1 MKEEL
6 KYGYD
11 FFSNQENFNK
21 KKFELIEKELNIQL
35 PNDFIVIWQKYD
47 LTKLKGNQ
55 VFAGIASNIIRN
67 RNEELEL
74 IQFDFFHSLDN
85 IIKIQEVQGY
95 EGFEYLKLLVI
106 GVTVRGGIYIS
117 CAEET
122 LGKVYSLN
130 WERDEVVLL
139 MADTLND
146 YILQLRYI
154 LPNEIELLFKN

>member
-1 MKEEL
+1 M
-6 KYGYD
+6 
-11 FFSNQENFNK
+11 
-21 KKFELIEKELNIQL
+21 
-35 PNDFIVIWQKYD
+35 PHDFITIWQKYD

-67 RNEELEL
+67 KNKELEL
-74 IQFDFFHSLDN
+74 IQFDAFHSLD
-85 IIKIQEVQGY
+85 KIVEIQNAQDY
-95 EGFEYLKLLVI
+95 EGFEYLELLII
-106 GVTVRGGIYIS
+106 GATVRGGIHIS

-122 LGKVYSLN
+122 FGKVYSLN

-154 LPNEIELLFKN
+154 LPNEIELLFKD